1 MLQREAHFIIQPISV
16 IIRVKKKPRAPAI
29 IAPTMLVAANVIH
42 RRITDVRIV
51 PKIPVKR
58 TVSLGHMQFCTEVH
72 LKIGDSANVTARYTT
87 AIPNVTQVKA
97 GEMVMVAVMVRK
109 AIITPIRMLAMM
121 ARIVQPSLHLN
132 LNPDI

>member
-1 MLQREAHFIIQPISV
+1 MQPISA

-29 IAPTMLVAANVIH
+29 IAPTMLVAAKVMPK
-42 RRITDVRIV
+42 RITDVRIV

-58 TVSLGHMQFCTEVH
+58 TVSLGHMQFCTAVH
-72 LKIGDSANVTARYTT
+72 LKDGDSANATARYTI
-87 AIPNVTQVKA
+87 AIPSVTKVNA
-97 GEMVMVAVMVRK
+97 GVMVMVAVMVRK
-109 AIITPIRMLAMM
+109 AVITPIRMLAMM